1 VTAAWNLT
9 GYDGPTYR
17 QLDHWVRR
25 GYLNPGNA
33 NAGTGNYRQWPAGE
47 LRIANLMYRLIQA
60 GLTPAA
66 AARVARAGVGGAAE
80 LAPGIRIV
88 IDERPPQGQ

>member
-1 VTAAWNLT
+1 MTAAWNLT

-33 NAGTGNYRQWPAGE
+33 NAGTGNSRQWPAGE
-47 LRIANLMYRLIQA
+47 LAVARLMYRLTKA
-60 GLTPAA
+60 GLTLEAA
-66 AARVARAGVGGAAE
+66 YRVARYGGE
-80 LAPGIRIV
+80 LAAGIRVV
-88 IDERPPQGQ
+88 IDEVAA